1 MISSRTLLG
10 ALLAT
15 VACFVVAA
23 TAAAAPLSP
32 ARYAAIDAVYVAF
45 LPFDGEHKA
54 SSAELSAARAACG
67 ALDAGDPLLGPFR
80 RSCNATVESFRALDG
95 FVGCRSRQRCL
106 RAARA
111 AHAAVGRVRVAT
123 RAMNRAIAAAGLEP
137 ACSAALR
144 ASASDLRALRLT
156 QHVVGLTTRVI
167 RTGSRQLK
175 RRLAEAI
182 VALDRETADDPNP
195 RQLHERFQAGCASP
209 PA

>member
-1 MISSRTLLG
+1 MISPRTLLG

-15 VACFVVAA
+15 VACLVAAA

-80 RSCNATVESFRALDG
+80 RSCNATVRSLRATDA
-95 FVGCRSRQRCL
+95 FVECTSRRRCL
-106 RAARA
+106 RAART
-111 AHAAVGRVRVAT
+111 AHATLGRVRVEVRAT
-123 RAMNRAIAAAGLEP
+123 NRAIAAAGLEP
-137 ACSAALR
+137 ACVAALR
-144 ASASDLRALRLT
+144 ASADDLRELRLT
-156 QHVVGLTTRVI
+156 QEVVGLTVRVI
-167 RTGSRQLK
+167 RKASPRLK
-175 RRLAEAI
+175 RRLAQAI
-182 VALDRETADDPNP
+182 VALDREAADDPNP
-195 RQLHERFQAGCASP
+195 RQLHERFQAGCALP